1 MTRHNDN
8 AAIAFECT
16 QTIWR
21 CSRFSA
27 SHSLATIST
36 AAPFFLYQNTSSGC
50 WRKNLIDRESKL
62 AVIAHEFRQF
72 MKLAIQCEHFALHFE
87 AFLLSICV
95 FEMQKLSILVLKFYI
110 RDHFRFIESNSFLDG
125 LHLNVQMRIISVR
138 SAKIILTM
146 PRRIVKYLPELNSG
160 KNVWVAVDPNG
171 NGMGISLH
179 KCELRDSN
187 WTDTNI
193 TTALK

>member
-27 SHSLATIST
+27 SHSLATI
-36 AAPFFLYQNTSSGC
+36 FLCQNTSSGC

-110 RDHFRFIESNSFLDG
+110 RDHSRFIESNSFLDG

-146 PRRIVKYLPELNSG
+146 PRRIVTSIVKYLPELNSG
-160 KNVWVAVDPNG
+160 K
-171 NGMGISLH
+171 
-179 KCELRDSN
+179 KCVSSS
-187 WTDTNI
+187 
-193 TTALK
+193 